1 MSSTLDIL
9 GLNELG
15 GIERPAVTVDVVIF
29 TLLDNDLKVLLVK
42 RRSPPFQAMWA
53 IPGGFVKPDESLEDA
68 VRREL
73 VEETGV
79 HDVYLEQLYTFGD
92 ARRDPRMRVIT
103 VVYFALVSVDK
114 LDVDFDELDA
124 VTWFS
129 MYTLPTLA
137 FDHEKILKYAL
148 QRLRYKLEYTTLG
161 FALLPEEFTLT
172 ELQQAYEMILNEKLD
187 KRNFRRKILST
198 GIVEL
203 TDRVRMGDH
212 RPARLYRFAAAE
224 LQLEAARRKFP

>member
-1 MSSTLDIL
+1 MSSTQDIL
-9 GLNELG
+9 GLSDLSN
-15 GIERPAVTVDVVIF
+15 IERPAVTVDVVIF

-68 VRREL
+68 ARREL
-73 VEETGV
+73 AEETGV

-114 LDVDFDELDA
+114 LDVEFDEPEA
-124 VTWFS
+124 VNWFS
-129 MYTLPTLA
+129 MYSLPILA

-161 FALLPEEFTLT
+161 FELLPEEFTLT

-198 GIVEL
+198 GIVEP

-212 RPARLYRFAAAE
+212 RPARLYRFAAVE

>member
-1 MSSTLDIL
+1 MSSTQDVL
-9 GLNELG
+9 GLSDLTN
-15 GIERPAVTVDVVIF
+15 IERPAVTVDVVIF

-68 VRREL
+68 ARREL
-73 VEETGV
+73 AEETGV

-114 LDVDFDELDA
+114 LDVEFDEPEA
-124 VTWFS
+124 VNWFS
-129 MYTLPTLA
+129 MYGLPTLA

-161 FALLPEEFTLT
+161 FELLPEEFTLT